1 MTITEAL
8 DHAGDLNVID
18 QDIVDEITRFLPGY
32 LWIIDNYAG
41 DTGLPEYDIPDRPQR
56 LIHCGVCD
64 GEEIEEKR
72 GGRYRRALRQNDRP
86 PCPFCGAA
94 VEVKHVSKG
103 ISTLY
108 NRLDAVFYRKSAR
121 DPAVVVAISARVGRC
136 YRMADIREP
145 WSLEPDIAPR
155 EIAAFDA
162 NRREDMRL
170 KANMVWQDR
179 GDGYCSDVVNGWK
192 QVKAMTRLGFGDD
205 CLFMSQLPDRVACS
219 ESFRAAIRGTPIERA
234 WHEDYWGGTDGV
246 KALDLITRYPC
257 VEYLTKLGLE
267 AFVAGRINGE
277 LPPGL
282 VNWRGR
288 NMASVLRLSKERLG
302 QIKGRRIDLTP
313 RLCAVLQLVDKLG
326 IRCGIETAEGV
337 ARACRGPLGILRN
350 DLVHALNY
358 HPKERQPRALKYIAR
373 NRDRGIRDI
382 IDLWRMTI
390 EAGGTLDAWE
400 DAFPRDFRG
409 AHDRLAERITAVKN
423 AAKDRQIHA
432 RLRKLG
438 ERFGFEFGGLV
449 LRPAASAA
457 EVVREGQEL
466 HHCVGGYVDRYAAGE
481 TVICVLR
488 RAVQPEEPW
497 RTVEISPRTG
507 KVLQD
512 RGLRNDWGKYT
523 MDEHYR
529 AMLDLFWEAWG
540 ERKAARRRTK
550 DRGRETA

>member
-8 DHAGDLNVID
+8 DHAGDLNLID
-18 QDIVDEITRFLPGY
+18 QDIVEEITRFLPGY
-32 LWIIDNYAG
+32 LWILDNYES

-72 GGRYRRALRQNDRP
+72 GGRYRRALRQNDRL

-136 YRMADIREP
+136 YRMADLREP

-170 KANMVWQDR
+170 KANMVWRDR

-288 NMASVLRLSKERLG
+288 DMASVLRLSKERLG

-313 RLCAVLQLVDKLG
+313 ELCDILHYIDRQG
-326 IRCGIETAEGV
+326 IRCGIEIADGV
-337 ARACRGPLGILRN
+337 ARACRNEREPADTLAKALGYI
-350 DLVHALNY
+350 
-358 HPKERQPRALKYIAR
+358 PKGKWAKALKYIAR
-373 NRDRGIRDI
+373 RGNAYYGDIRDI
-382 IDLWRMTI
+382 RDYWYMSHELGNNLTD
-390 EAGGTLDAWE
+390 DAE
-400 DAFPRDFRG
+400 AFPKDFRA
-409 AHDRLAERITAVKN
+409 AHDRVAARVKAARNREKDVAIERQLK
-423 AAKDRQIHA
+423 
-432 RLRKLG
+432 KLG
-438 ERFGFEFGGLV
+438 KRFGFEFGGLI
-449 LRPAASAA
+449 LRPAASAG
-457 EVVREGQEL
+457 EVIREGEEL
-466 HHCVGGYVDRYAAGE
+466 HHCVGSYVDKYASGQ

-488 RAVQPEEPW
+488 RAVDPDTPW
-497 RTVEISPRTG
+497 RTVEISARTG
-507 KVLQD
+507 KVVQD
-512 RGLRNDWGKYT
+512 RGLRNDWGEYA
-523 MDEHYR
+523 MPEGLR
-529 AMLDLFWEAWG
+529 AALDLFWEAWG
-540 ERKAARRRTK
+540 ERHKRDRAPDRRA
-550 DRGRETA
+550 G